1 MKLDRVIL
9 GCDTHPDYLPFWNLS
24 SRAWNTIIGIRPT
37 LVLIANEIPDNLD
50 RTYGEIHLLKP
61 IEDIPTARQAQIVR
75 FFFPSQFPDEVCL
88 TSDIDMFPL
97 SSQYF
102 NGTIE
107 DVPEDNL
114 AIYSADSTRPGM
126 PNHPSFAVGYN
137 AAKGKLFEEIV
148 QGNMENFEEKLRE
161 WIGKGHDWFTD
172 EIMFYKSWSQWAERM
187 ERSSFFQRGYNR
199 TSIPHHIN
207 RIDRSNGCAYHKEML
222 QKGHYYDFH
231 MPRPYKQHKDRI
243 HEIVNT
249 LTNYQFFREP
259 GCLM

>member
-24 SRAWNTIIGIRPT
+24 SRAWDTIIGIRPT
-37 LVLIANEIPDNLD
+37 LVLIADEIPASLS
-50 RTYGEIHLLKP
+50 RRYGEIHLVKP
-61 IEDIPTARQAQIVR
+61 IEGIPTARQAQIVR

-97 SSQYF
+97 SHQYF
-102 NGTIE
+102 HGLIK

-114 AIYSADSTRPGM
+114 AVYSADSTLPGM
-126 PNHPSFAVGYN
+126 PNHPSFAVAYN

-161 WIGKGHDWFTD
+161 WVSEGHDWFTD
-172 EIMFYKSWSQWAERM
+172 EIMFHKSWSQWPERM
-187 ERSSFFQRGYNR
+187 LRTSFFKRGHNL
-199 TSIPHHIN
+199 TPDPLHIN
-207 RIDRSNGCAYHKEML
+207 RIDRSNNCAYQRDLL
-222 QKGHYYDFH
+222 QRGHYFDFH
-231 MPRPYKQHKDRI
+231 MPRPYKQYEDQI

-249 LTNYQFFREP
+249 LTDYDFFQEP